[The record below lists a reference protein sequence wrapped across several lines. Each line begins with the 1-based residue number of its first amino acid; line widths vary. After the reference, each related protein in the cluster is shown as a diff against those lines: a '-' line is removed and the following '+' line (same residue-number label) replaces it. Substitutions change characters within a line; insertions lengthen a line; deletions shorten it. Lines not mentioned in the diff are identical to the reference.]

1 MHVRLQAMRTHTSA
15 FFLLRVVCAH
25 RVDSPHRCRSG
36 TRCYRPIISGA
47 KATSPTTGYATI
59 VPPAGQKPVK
69 YIVTLTP
76 AGGQPHVFE
85 VIADQ
90 GGYGKVRLHSLV
102 PCTAYT
108 ITAVPVMA
116 DGFNGAPS
124 TASFSTPST

>member
-1 MHVRLQAMRTHTSA
+1 LALCSSGA
-15 FFLLRVVCAH
+15 LCH
-25 RVDSPHRCRSG
+25 RPV
-36 TRCYRPIISGA
+36 ISGA

-59 VPPAGQKPVK
+59 VPPVGQNPVK

-76 AGGQPHVFE
+76 AGSQPHVFE

-90 GGYGKVRLHSLV
+90 GGYGKVHLHSLV

-108 ITAVPVMA
+108 VTAVPVMA

-124 TASFSTPST
+124 TASFSTPQT